1 VISTFIEYIEEAI
14 SLSSIVVSSNIQKYF
29 GSSNNKEAYIK
40 GKLTFIDLSSID
52 FSIYVLEKG
61 KKLICDKYR
70 YQYMD
75 PANRPVFRYDNAHHH
90 KEILSFPMHKHLGD
104 KVVASDMPEMGELL
118 GEISALITKAIK

>member
-1 VISTFIEYIEEAI
+1 VIFTFIKDIEEAI

-29 GSSNNKEAYIK
+29 GSSDKEAYIK
-40 GKLTFIDLSSID
+40 GKLTFIDLSSLD

-70 YQYMD
+70 FQYMD
-75 PANRPVFRYDNAHHH
+75 SANRPVFRYDNAPHH
-90 KEILSFPMHKHLGD
+90 KEIPSFPMHKHLGD
-104 KVVASDMPEMGELL
+104 KVFASDMPDMRELL

>member
-1 VISTFIEYIEEAI
+1 VIFTFIEDIEEAI

-29 GSSNNKEAYIK
+29 GSSNKEAYIK
-40 GKLTFIDLSSID
+40 GKLTFIDLSSLD

-70 YQYMD
+70 FQYMD
-75 PANRPVFRYDNAHHH
+75 SAHRPGFRYDNAPHH

-118 GEISALITKAIK
+118 GEVSALITKSIK